1 MTIPFAETPP
11 MLLAAIA
18 EPGLRLQVLQGLPDH
33 GWRVLT
39 AGAGEEIPLLVAQHS
54 PDVLLLDMEMADR
67 AAGVVRTLPMLR
79 VVLLPPGHDD
89 VALTLLRAVKVNVCL
104 PWPSDLELLAAT
116 LSGLL
121 RLSKPS
127 SDDESNLMSPRSGE
141 SVAVWML
148 ERTTW
153 TLTPPDAL
161 PVRLTQA
168 ETTFLV
174 ALAENPGAPVARPQM
189 IAALGHN
196 VDYYDSRRLDTLL
209 SRLRLK
215 VGKGGGQPLPVR
227 SIHSVGYAFAAPI
240 QIED

>member
-1 MTIPFAETPP
+1 MTTLFAETPP

-18 EPGLRLQVLQGLPDH
+18 EPGLRLEVLQGLPNH

-54 PDVLLLDMEMADR
+54 PDVLLLDREMADR
-67 AAGVVRTLPMLR
+67 AAGIVRTLPMLR
-79 VVLLPPGHDD
+79 VVLLPGGHDD
-89 VALTLLRAVKVNVCL
+89 VALTLLRAVKVNICL
-104 PWPSDLELLAAT
+104 PWPLDLELLAAT
-116 LSGLL
+116 LAGLL

-127 SDDESNLMSPRSGE
+127 LNDESNLVSPRSGE
-141 SVAVWML
+141 SAATWRL
-148 ERTTW
+148 AITTW
-153 TLTPPDAL
+153 MLTPPDAL
-161 PVRLTQA
+161 PIRLTQA

-174 ALAENPGAPVARPQM
+174 TLADNPGGPVARPQM

-240 QIED
+240 ELED